1 MGRLE
6 KMKRLIIEEANK
18 RILNEGKE
26 KQVSGPYGKP
36 PIQYYVFEKGG
47 KFYIYQTNASQKK
60 PKLMDGT
67 DWDNTGK
74 GYDTENDAIKVIL
87 KDLEDAGDGME
98 DMDMKDIMA
107 EPDDMEDMD
116 MKDIMAEPEEPDDIE
131 VDV

>member
-18 RILNEGKE
+18 RILNEERE

-67 DWDNTGK
+67 LWDNKGK

-87 KDLEDAGDGME
+87 KNLEDTEDLEDTEEDMYAGDDME
-98 DMDMKDIMA
+98 DMDMGDIMA
-107 EPDDMEDMD
+107 EPDD
-116 MKDIMAEPEEPDDIE
+116 DDNIE